1 MLVKVGRQIDRR
13 RERIALPV
21 RSRMH
26 GNTVAHWGLAVLHV
40 ELELEMIF
48 TSVKI
53 DGVVQGANL

>member
-21 RSRMH
+21 RSRML
-26 GNTVAHWGLAVLHV
+26 AHWGLAVLHV